1 MIFIFVCVIELDGGW
16 WLLSSIVAPWARGES
31 RASAPS
37 LGLTSG
43 LVDQC
48 PAWLNPSSPTL
59 YSLRRGLALILSPTP
74 LRSPPPLRLSSSFM
88 AASKADLLPYFA
100 SALMTISRP
109 HRPIFMAWELKNNN
123 QNNKNNAFSHECLSI
138 EPCGSSVG
146 VSGMKAKFPVSC
158 PCCTL
163 LPRLHAV

>member
-1 MIFIFVCVIELDGGW
+1 MTAVKHRRAV
-16 WLLSSIVAPWARGES
+16 SKRRES
-31 RASAPS
+31 CLCLQPGFD
-37 LGLTSG
+37 LG

-74 LRSPPPLRLSSSFM
+74 LRSPPPRLSSSFM

-100 SALMTISRP
+100 SALMTISRT
-109 HRPIFMAWELKNNN
+109 HRPVFMAWELKNNN
-123 QNNKNNAFSHECLSI
+123 QNNKNNAFSCECLSI
-138 EPCGSSVG
+138 EPCGSPVG
-146 VSGMKAKFPVSC
+146 VSGMKAKKHIVDTRVFPVSC

>member
-1 MIFIFVCVIELDGGW
+1 MVGDDSCQ
-16 WLLSSIVAPWARGES
+16 A
-31 RASAPS
+31 
-37 LGLTSG
+37 
-43 LVDQC
+43 
-48 PAWLNPSSPTL
+48 
-59 YSLRRGLALILSPTP
+59 SLRREQEERVVPLLPAWFDLGAGRSMPCLAKSLLSHTLLSPSRVGLDP
-74 LRSPPPLRLSSSFM
+74 QSYSPPFPSPPRLSSSFM

-100 SALMTISRP
+100 SALMTTSRP

-146 VSGMKAKFPVSC
+146 VSGMKAKKHIVDTSVFPVSC